1 MIPESCME
9 RAPYWFCRLNM
20 AWIETITDEAARDS
34 LARIYGA
41 ARQRAGRVYNIL
53 RLQSLNPAVL
63 EASIQQYLAI
73 MFGESPLTHAQREML
88 AVVVSRA
95 NHCHY

>member
-1 MIPESCME
+1 
-9 RAPYWFCRLNM
+9 M

-34 LARIYGA
+34 LARIYGT

-73 MFGESPLTHAQREML
+73 MFGESPLTRAQREML

>member
-1 MIPESCME
+1 
-9 RAPYWFCRLNM
+9 M
-20 AWIETITDEAARDS
+20 AWIETISDEAARDS
-34 LARIYGA
+34 LAHIYGM
-41 ARQRAGRVYNIL
+41 ARERAGRIYNIL

-73 MFGESPLTHAQREML
+73 MFGESPLTRAQREML